1 MSNFVV
7 SARKYR
13 PIRFDDVVGQQH
25 VSQTLKNAIQN
36 DHLAQAFL
44 FCGPRGVGKTT
55 CARILAKVLNC
66 QSPTSDMEPCDT
78 CDSCQS
84 FNKNASLN
92 ISELDAASNN
102 SVEHIRA
109 LIEQVRFAPQ
119 QGDYKIYIIDEVHM
133 LSQQAFN
140 AFLKTLEEPP
150 SYAIFILATTEKHK
164 IIPTILSRCQIFD
177 FNRIQISDMTAHLQK
192 ICAQESIAAE
202 EEALRMI
209 AQKADGAL
217 RDALSIFDR
226 IVSFSGATITYK
238 DVIENL
244 NILDYD
250 YYFQVVDAI
259 MSEDASQ
266 LLLLF
271 DEVMHKGFDGDIF
284 IHGLGEHLRNLL
296 VCQDPRT
303 VGLLEVGERTQERYQ
318 QQAILIAPALLLTAL
333 SLVNDCDVHYKTARN
348 KRLHVEMHLLK
359 MAYSQRILTA
369 PVATSSSP
377 TVPQQKKTKDAS
389 APVYVVEDAAI
400 SYQKTT
406 LTNTEEPKKS
416 FLEQESKDVVTAP
429 PTEDKAVATPPI
441 QEALLKEETSDANAQ
456 SDSAP
461 QKVAPPTKVS
471 FSQKLAQK
479 KGGSFLA
486 SIKNEVKQESQQVN
500 KEALPFTPENLQQL
514 WTTYY
519 TGIESPSTQ
528 ILYKTA
534 EVRVLDAEQGSIQ
547 VIAQGNR
554 AKDAIFRD
562 RTLRELL
569 VQEFQKMNL
578 SLKVEISEQPIEV
591 AQPKNFLPQNDR
603 DKYVHFL
610 KLNPTLKALQKRFQ
624 LLPPKNK

>member
-78 CDSCQS
+78 CDSCLS

-192 ICAQESIAAE
+192 ICTQESITAE

-238 DVIENL
+238 DVIDNL

-271 DEVMHKGFDGDIF
+271 DEVMRKGFDGDIF

-296 VCQDPRT
+296 VCQDTRT
-303 VGLLEVGERTQERYQ
+303 VGLLEVGGRTQERYQ
-318 QQAILIAPALLLTAL
+318 QQATLIPPALLLTAL

-348 KRLHVEMHLLK
+348 KRLHVEMYLLK
-359 MAYSQRILTA
+359 MAYSQRVLAA
-369 PVATSSSP
+369 PVTTGPSP
-377 TVPQQKKTKDAS
+377 TAQQKKTKDATES
-389 APVYVVEDAAI
+389 IPVVKDAAV
-400 SYQKTT
+400 SYQKATP
-406 LTNTEEPKKS
+406 TNKEKP
-416 FLEQESKDVVTAP
+416 QESKEIATPSPLKNKV
-429 PTEDKAVATPPI
+429 VATPPI

-461 QKVAPPTKVS
+461 QKTAPPKVS

-486 SIKNEVKQESQQVN
+486 SLKNEIEQESQQVV
-500 KEALPFTPENLQQL
+500 KEALPFTHENLQQL

-534 EVRVLDAEQGSIQ
+534 EVHIIDAEQGSIQ

-569 VQEFQKMNL
+569 VREFQKMDL
-578 SLKVEISEQPIEV
+578 SLKVEISAQPIEV
-591 AQPKNFLPQNDR
+591 AQPKNILPQSDR
-603 DKYVHFL
+603 DKYIYFL
-610 KLNPTLKALQKRFQ
+610 QLNPTLKALQKRFQ